1 MGKGQKK
8 RRDQFETRSR
18 RGGGGGGVTEKHL
31 LWSQRE
37 GIGAG
42 VQEGKVKREKIGKYF
57 RSLSRLSRVW
67 LDKSDE
73 RRA

>member
-8 RRDQFETRSR
+8 IRDQFETRSQ
-18 RGGGGGGVTEKHL
+18 GGGKMVTEKHL

-67 LDKSDE
+67 FDKSDE

>member
-8 RRDQFETRSR
+8 RGDQFETRSR
-18 RGGGGGGVTEKHL
+18 GEMVTEKHL

>member
-1 MGKGQKK
+1 MKP
-8 RRDQFETRSR
+8 EV
-18 RGGGGGGVTEKHL
+18 RGGEDGNRKTLIMEPKGGD
-31 LWSQRE
+31 
-37 GIGAG
+37 GAG